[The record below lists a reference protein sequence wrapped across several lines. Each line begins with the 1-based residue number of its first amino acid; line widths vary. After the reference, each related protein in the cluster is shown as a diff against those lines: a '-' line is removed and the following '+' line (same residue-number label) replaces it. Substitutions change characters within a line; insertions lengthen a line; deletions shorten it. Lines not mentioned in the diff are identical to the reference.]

1 MIPFTEAIDTLLLPP
16 ITLPFLTYQLK
27 KSYNFFVNQPYN
39 AGIAQLV
46 EHLIRNEGVAGS
58 NPVTSSKN
66 SPEIIEVSGFYFW
79 VVNNERVK
87 GL

>member
-58 NPVTSSKN
+58 NPVTSSIKN
-66 SPEIIEVSGFYFW
+66 VCFVDFRKIKYW
-79 VVNNERVK
+79 VVKNEMSL
-87 GL
+87 G